1 MTRSSDEARS
11 ATIRGS
17 VNLLLFNLA
26 MDADHATLGHTTA
39 WTNALARRV
48 DHVSVI
54 TMLAGR
60 VAVEPN
66 VTVRSLGKELG
77 RSEPSRLLTYY
88 RLVHRVLRERP
99 IDACF
104 AHMAPL
110 FAALFAPVAK
120 PSRIPTL
127 LWFAHTSVTP
137 ALRLAHSLVDRCVTP
152 TPVSFPLPSPKLAVV
167 GHGIDTSIFRPP
179 RHPAHSYAQTV
190 VSVGRVTPIKRIEEM
205 LEAFAI
211 LRAERGLSLRL
222 ELVGGPATDSDRGYL
237 EGLRSTATELGV
249 HDLVAFRGPVPY
261 GEVPVRYHAGGLV
274 LNLSDGAM
282 DKAILEGM
290 ASGCVP
296 ISRNP
301 AFQEL
306 ARAHGLDWLVPDSGA
321 HRLADCILG
330 ALDRTRTERPAIVAL
345 LRRIV
350 TEEHSLNTLTDRI
363 MAHLIELARS
373 SHGRS
378 ARGR

>member
-1 MTRSSDEARS
+1 
-11 ATIRGS
+11 
-17 VNLLLFNLA
+17 VNLLIFNLA

-60 VAVEPN
+60 VDVEHN
-66 VTVRSLGKELG
+66 VTVHSLGKERG
-77 RSEPSRLLTYY
+77 RSEPGRLLTYY
-88 RLVHRVLRERP
+88 RLVHRVLRERA

-120 PSRIPTL
+120 PRRIPTL

-137 ALRLAHSLVDRCVTP
+137 TLRLAHSLVDRCVTP
-152 TPVSFPLPSPKLAVV
+152 TPVSFPLQSAKLAVV
-167 GHGIDTSIFRPP
+167 GHGIDTEVFKPPARPP
-179 RHPAHSYAQTV
+179 PLYAQTA
-190 VSVGRVTPIKRIEEM
+190 VSVGRVTPIKHIDEI
-205 LEAFAI
+205 LEALAI
-211 LRAERGLSLRL
+211 LRVERRLGLRL

-237 EGLRSTATELGV
+237 ARLRRLAAELGV
-249 HDLVAFRGPVPY
+249 DDLIWFRGPVPY
-261 GEVPVRYHAGGLV
+261 GEVPALYHAGGLA
-274 LNLSDGAM
+274 LNLSEGAL

-296 ISRNP
+296 VSRNP
-301 AFQEL
+301 GFQEL
-306 ARAHGLDWLVPDSGA
+306 ARAHGFHWLVPGKGA
-321 HRLADCILG
+321 PDVAKSILG
-330 ALDRTRTERPAIVAL
+330 ALDRTRAERPALVAL

-350 TEEHSLNTLTDRI
+350 TEEHSLNSLTDRLV
-363 MAHLIELARS
+363 AHLLELT
-373 SHGRS
+373 RS
-378 ARGR
+378 ARGRSRWSR